1 MSVQTPNYQVGYY
14 PKLLPSLTAE
24 WLERS
29 IPVPGVMGSNPAV
42 SGGFFQSNLW
52 RRLAQCLD
60 FNSACHAVTM
70 EYEIIELRSDKNM

>member
-14 PKLLPSLTAE
+14 PKILPSLTAE

-29 IPVPGVMGSNPAV
+29 ISVPGVLGSNPAV
-42 SGGFFQSNLW
+42 SCGFFQSNLV
-52 RRLAQCLD
+52 QCLD
-60 FNSACHAVTM
+60 FDSACHAVTM